1 MNNKRIAEFLI
12 VNAVALITTVAIHQ
26 PSLTKSNN
34 IDSYLNSEVKHT
46 PIYAT
51 INSSD
56 LTHPQIFLE
65 TNRGNYN
72 LTIQKHPKILAVNVK
87 ALREALEQIGK
98 VLPYLPDGLEA
109 CIENEYCKGW
119 LPTLGIGGGI
129 LGVGYIIVALIDN
142 NNAS

>member
-72 LTIQKHPKILAVNVK
+72 LTVNVK